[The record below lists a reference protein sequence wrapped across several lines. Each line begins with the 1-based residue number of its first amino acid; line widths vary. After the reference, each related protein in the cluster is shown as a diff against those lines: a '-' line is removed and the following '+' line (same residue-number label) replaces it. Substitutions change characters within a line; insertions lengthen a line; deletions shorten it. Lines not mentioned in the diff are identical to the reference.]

1 MSSAEE
7 PFSETVAVV
16 GRWLGLGLGLA
27 VLLAPTPVD
36 LHPAGQRLAA
46 VVLLMAVWWV
56 TQAMPVAVTSLLP
69 LALFPLLGIQPAKTV
84 GQSYLSDNSFLYL
97 GGFIIALGIE
107 RWGLHRRIALLT
119 VTAVGTSPQRIVLGF
134 LLATFCLSMW
144 ISNTAT
150 TLLMLP
156 IATALLATLEKLRL
170 PHAGVVTGLS
180 SNGADFSQV
189 TRSVNEGTAGNGR
202 SRPPSLTHRV
212 GNVSANGLTPPGS
225 PDDAVPPPMPPDRAF
240 DHFALALT
248 LGIAYAASI
257 GGLTTLV
264 GTPTN
269 IAFVNIWT
277 KQFPNEPVI
286 SAGQWMLTWTPFG
299 FVFLLCTWQL
309 LVWGLKTPA
318 GFEGLDRGFFLKRI
332 RELGAVRRGE
342 WIMLSLFILTALLWI
357 FRTDFKIGAEPLLP
371 GWNRLTASW
380 LMAWDI
386 AEKDALDFISDATVG
401 MTVAMLMFV
410 IPVDRS
416 PRGQT
421 RFLMDWETASKLPWE
436 ILLLF
441 GGGFAIAGAFE
452 STKLSVWVG
461 QIFSHVAAGQ
471 PVWVLVAA
479 VCLLLTFLTEFTSNV
494 ATVNAVLPIIAAAS
508 VALNVD
514 PRLLM
519 IPATIS
525 ASCAFML
532 PIGTPP
538 NAIVCGTGRIRM
550 SQMAGYGLILNLLGV
565 VLATLAT
572 LWLMV
577 PQLGIRLP

>member
-1 MSSAEE
+1 MSTDEE
-7 PFSETVAVV
+7 PVSETVGNF
-16 GRWLGLGLGLA
+16 GRWLGIA
-27 VLLAPTPVD
+27 VGVTICMLPTPVG
-36 LHPAGQRLAA
+36 LQPEGQRLAA
-46 VVLLMAVWWV
+46 VVALMAVWWT

-69 LALFPLLGIQPAKTV
+69 LVLFPLLGIQSAKSV
-84 GQSYLSDNSFLYL
+84 GQSYLSDSSFLYL

-119 VTAVGTSPQRIVLGF
+119 VAAVGTSPRRIVLGF

-156 IATALLATLEKLRL
+156 IATALLATLERL
-170 PHAGVVTGLS
+170 LTGI
-180 SNGADFSQV
+180 
-189 TRSVNEGTAGNGR
+189 EMHGTADLA
-202 SRPPSLTHRV
+202 SAILPPRRQ
-212 GNVSANGLTPPGS
+212 
-225 PDDAVPPPMPPDRAF
+225 DAAF
-240 DHFALALT
+240 RHFALALV

-269 IAFVNIWT
+269 IAFVNIW
-277 KQFPNEPVI
+277 KSQFPDQPAI

-299 FVFLLCTWQL
+299 IVFLLITWRV
-309 LVWGLKTPA
+309 LVWGMRTPA
-318 GFEGLDRGFFLKRI
+318 GFEGLDRSFFLKRV
-332 RELGAVRRGE
+332 RELGSMSRGE
-342 WIMLSLFILTALLWI
+342 WIMLILFVLTACLWI
-357 FRTDFKIGAEPLLP
+357 FRTDFRIGEPVLLP
-371 GWNRLTASW
+371 GWNHLTANW
-380 LMAWDI
+380 LRHWGI
-386 AEKDALDFISDATVG
+386 PEKESLEYISDATVG
-401 MTVAMLMFV
+401 MAIATLMFI
-410 IPVDRS
+410 IPVDK
-416 PRGQT
+416 PAQGQT
-421 RFLMDWETASKLPWE
+421 RFVMDWQTASKLPWE

-441 GGGFAIAGAFE
+441 GGGFAIASAFE
-452 STKLSVWVG
+452 STRLSVWVG
-461 QIFSHVAAGQ
+461 ETFSQVAAGQ
-471 PVWVLVAA
+471 PVWILVAA

-508 VALNVD
+508 VALKID

-538 NAIVCGTGRIRM
+538 NAIVFGTGRIRM
-550 SQMAGYGLILNLLGV
+550 GQMARYGLILNLVGV

-572 LWLMV
+572 QWLMV

>member
-1 MSSAEE
+1 MSSVEE
-7 PFSETVAVV
+7 PVSETVAIV

-27 VLLAPTPVD
+27 VLLAPTPEG
-36 LHPAGQRLAA
+36 LSPAGQRLAA

-56 TQAMPVAVTSLLP
+56 TQAMPEAVTSLLP

-84 GQSYLSDNSFLYL
+84 GQSYLGDNSFLYL

-119 VTAVGTSPQRIVLGF
+119 VTAVGTSPKRIVLGF

-156 IATALLATLEKLRL
+156 IATALLATLEKLRR
-170 PHAGVVTGLS
+170 PQAGAVAGPMPAVTGLNAEPVS
-180 SNGADFSQV
+180 GKALAAGGALS
-189 TRSVNEGTAGNGR
+189 TAR
-202 SRPPSLTHRV
+202 KPAASALPLT
-212 GNVSANGLTPPGS
+212 S
-225 PDDAVPPPMPPDRAF
+225 DDAVPPPIPPDRAF

-248 LGIAYAASI
+248 LGIAYAATI

-277 KQFPNEPVI
+277 KQFPDEPVI

-299 FVFLLCTWQL
+299 IVFLLCTWRL
-309 LVWGLKTPA
+309 LVWGMKTPA

-332 RELGAVRRGE
+332 RELGAMRRGE
-342 WIMLSLFILTALLWI
+342 WIMLALFLLTALLWI
-357 FRTDFKIGAEPLLP
+357 FRTDFQFGAEPLIP

-380 LMAWDI
+380 LMAWKIPAKEAFDY
-386 AEKDALDFISDATVG
+386 ISDATVG

-410 IPVDRS
+410 IPVDRN

-421 RFLMDWETASKLPWE
+421 RFLMDWETASKLPWD

-461 QIFSHVAAGQ
+461 QVFSHVAAGQ

-479 VCLLLTFLTEFTSNV
+479 VCLLLTFLSEFTSNV
-494 ATVNAVLPIIAAAS
+494 ATVNAVVPIIAAAS

-519 IPATIS
+519 IPATIA

-538 NAIVCGTGRIRM
+538 NAIVYGTGRIRM

>member
-1 MSSAEE
+1 MSSSEE
-7 PFSETVAVV
+7 PISDSVAVI
-16 GRWLGLGLGLA
+16 GRWFGLALGLTILFLRPPDGL
-27 VLLAPTPVD
+27 D
-36 LHPAGQRLAA
+36 PAGQRLAA
-46 VVLLMAVWWV
+46 VVALMAVWWV
-56 TQAMPVAVTSLLP
+56 TQALPVAVTSLLP
-69 LALFPLLGIQPAKTV
+69 LALFPTLGIQSAKTV
-84 GQSYLSDNSFLYL
+84 GQSYLADSSFLYL

-107 RWGLHRRIALLT
+107 RWGLHRRMALLT
-119 VTAVGTSPQRIVLGF
+119 VMAVGSSPKRIILGF
-134 LLATFCLSMW
+134 LLATFGLSMW

-156 IATALLATLEKLRL
+156 IATALLATMEGLHTTALTARSGDRGAS
-170 PHAGVVTGLS
+170 AGPIP
-180 SNGADFSQV
+180 Q
-189 TRSVNEGTAGNGR
+189 
-202 SRPPSLTHRV
+202 
-212 GNVSANGLTPPGS
+212 
-225 PDDAVPPPMPPDRAF
+225 DRAF
-240 DHFALALT
+240 NHFALALT

-269 IAFVNIWT
+269 IAFVNIW
-277 KQFPNEPVI
+277 KAQFPNEPVI

-299 FVFLLCTWQL
+299 FVFLLFTWQL
-309 LVWGLKTPA
+309 LVWGLRTPA
-318 GFEGLDRGFFLKRI
+318 GFDNLDRGFFVKRI
-332 RELGAVRRGE
+332 RELGAMRTGE
-342 WIMLSLFILTALLWI
+342 WIMLALFILTALLWI
-357 FRTDFKIGAEPLLP
+357 FRTDFRLGEQPLVP
-371 GWNRLTASW
+371 GWNRLAASW
-380 LMAWDI
+380 LTRLEVTDKAP
-386 AEKDALDFISDATVG
+386 LDYISDATVA
-401 MTVAMLMFV
+401 MTVAVLMFV
-410 IPVDRS
+410 IPVDRN
-416 PRGQT
+416 PRGRI

-461 QIFSHVAAGQ
+461 QVFSHLAAGQ

-479 VCLLLTFLTEFTSNV
+479 VCLLLTFLTEFTTNL

-508 VALNVD
+508 VALKVD

-538 NAIVCGTGRIRM
+538 NAIVFGTGRIRM
-550 SQMAGYGLILNLLGV
+550 SQMAGYGLILNLVGV

-577 PQLGIRLP
+577 PQLGIQLP

>member
-1 MSSAEE
+1 MLEFHLANTAKHGLICRPSRSDPQASDARMSVEE
-7 PFSETVAVV
+7 DPPSEVIALI
-16 GRWLGLGLGLA
+16 GRWLGLALGLGILLLPTAAGLA
-27 VLLAPTPVD
+27 
-36 LHPAGQRLAA
+36 PAGQRLAA
-46 VVLLMAVWWV
+46 VVTLMAVWWV

-69 LALFPLLGIQPAKTV
+69 LALFPTLGIQPAKAV
-84 GQSYLSDNSFLYL
+84 SQSYLSDSSFLYL

-107 RWGLHRRIALLT
+107 RWGLHRRIALIT
-119 VTAVGTSPQRIVLGF
+119 VAAVGTSPKRIVLGF

-156 IATALLATLEKLRL
+156 IATALLATLERL
-170 PHAGVVTGLS
+170 HLIP
-180 SNGADFSQV
+180 
-189 TRSVNEGTAGNGR
+189 TAG
-202 SRPPSLTHRV
+202 SE
-212 GNVSANGLTPPGS
+212 S
-225 PDDAVPPPMPPDRAF
+225 PVEPVRRQDPEF
-240 DHFALALT
+240 KHFALALT

-257 GGLTTLV
+257 GGLATLV

-269 IAFVNIWT
+269 IAFVNIW
-277 KQFPNEPVI
+277 KSQFPNEPTI
-286 SAGQWMLTWTPFG
+286 SAGQWMLTWAPFG
-299 FVFLLCTWQL
+299 IVFLMFTWMV
-309 LVWGLKTPA
+309 LVWGMRVPA
-318 GFEGLDRGFFLKRI
+318 GFEGLDRSFFLKRI
-332 RELGAVRRGE
+332 RELGRMHMAE
-342 WIMLSLFILTALLWI
+342 WIMLTLFIMTALLWI
-357 FRTDFKIGAEPLLP
+357 LRTDFRLGEPVLLP
-371 GWNRLTASW
+371 GWNRITGLW
-380 LMAWDI
+380 LQGWGI
-386 AEKDALDFISDATVG
+386 SPKESLEYISDATVG
-401 MTVAMLMFV
+401 MAVAALMFV
-410 IPVDRS
+410 IPVGRGHK
-416 PRGQT
+416 GQT
-421 RFLMDWETASKLPWE
+421 QFLMDWETASKLPWD

-441 GGGFAIAGAFE
+441 GGGFAIASAFE

-461 QIFSHVAAGQ
+461 EVFSHFAAGQ

-508 VALNVD
+508 IALDID

-550 SQMAGYGLILNLLGV
+550 GQMAGYGLILNLAGV
-565 VLATLAT
+565 VLATLTT

-577 PQLGIRLP
+577 PQLGIKLK

>member
-7 PFSETVAVV
+7 PVSETVAVV

-27 VLLAPTPVD
+27 VLLAPRPEG
-36 LHPAGQRLAA
+36 LNPAGQRLAA

-56 TQAMPVAVTSLLP
+56 TLAMPVAVTSLLP
-69 LALFPLLGIQPAKTV
+69 LALFPLLGIQSAKTV
-84 GQSYLSDNSFLYL
+84 GQSYLSDSSFLYL

-134 LLATFCLSMW
+134 LLATFGLSMW

-170 PHAGVVTGLS
+170 PQAGVV
-180 SNGADFSQV
+180 
-189 TRSVNEGTAGNGR
+189 R
-202 SRPPSLTHRV
+202 
-212 GNVSANGLTPPGS
+212 GLTPPGS
-225 PDDAVPPPMPPDRAF
+225 PDDAVPPPIPPDRAF
-240 DHFALALT
+240 NHFAMALT
-248 LGIAYAASI
+248 MGIAYAATI
-257 GGLTTLV
+257 GGLATLV

-269 IAFVNIWT
+269 IAFVNIWV
-277 KQFPNEPVI
+277 KHFPDQPPI

-299 FVFLLCTWQL
+299 LVFLLITWQL

-342 WIMLSLFILTALLWI
+342 WIMLVLFILTAVLWI
-357 FRTDFKIGAEPLLP
+357 FRTDFKFGAEPLIP

-386 AEKDALDFISDATVG
+386 PEKEAFEFISDATVG

-410 IPVDRS
+410 IPVDRN

-421 RFLMDWETASKLPWE
+421 RFLMDWETASKLPWD

-452 STKLSVWVG
+452 ATKLSVWIG
-461 QIFSHVAAGQ
+461 QVFSHVAAGQ

-479 VCLLLTFLTEFTSNV
+479 VCVLLTFLSEFTSNV

-508 VALNVD
+508 VALNID

-519 IPATIS
+519 IPATIA

-538 NAIVCGTGRIRM
+538 NAIVFGTGRIRM
-550 SQMAGYGLILNLLGV
+550 SQMAGYGLILDVVGV

>member
-7 PFSETVAVV
+7 PVSETVAIV

-27 VLLAPTPVD
+27 VLLAPKPD
-36 LHPAGQRLAA
+36 GLDPAGQRLAA

-56 TQAMPVAVTSLLP
+56 TQAMPEAVTSLLP

-84 GQSYLSDNSFLYL
+84 GQSYLGDNSFLYL

-119 VTAVGTSPQRIVLGF
+119 VTAVGTSPKRIVLGF

-156 IATALLATLEKLRL
+156 IATALLATLEKLRR
-170 PHAGVVTGLS
+170 PQAGAVAGPMPAVTGLNAEPVS
-180 SNGADFSQV
+180 GKALAAGGALS
-189 TRSVNEGTAGNGR
+189 TAR
-202 SRPPSLTHRV
+202 KPAASALPLT
-212 GNVSANGLTPPGS
+212 S
-225 PDDAVPPPMPPDRAF
+225 DDAVPPPIPPDRAF

-248 LGIAYAASI
+248 LGIAYAATI

-277 KQFPNEPVI
+277 KQFPDEPVI

-299 FVFLLCTWQL
+299 IVFLLCTWRL
-309 LVWGLKTPA
+309 LVWGMKTPA

-332 RELGAVRRGE
+332 RELGAMRRGE
-342 WIMLSLFILTALLWI
+342 WIMLALFLLTALLWI
-357 FRTDFKIGAEPLLP
+357 FRTDFQFGAEPLIP

-380 LMAWDI
+380 LMAWKIPAKEAFDY
-386 AEKDALDFISDATVG
+386 ISDATVG

-410 IPVDRS
+410 IPVDRN

-421 RFLMDWETASKLPWE
+421 RFLMDWETASKLPWD

-461 QIFSHVAAGQ
+461 QVFSHVAAGQ

-479 VCLLLTFLTEFTSNV
+479 VCLLLTFLSEFTSNV
-494 ATVNAVLPIIAAAS
+494 ATVNAVVPIIAAAS

-519 IPATIS
+519 IPATIA

-538 NAIVCGTGRIRM
+538 NAIVYGTGRIRM

>member
-7 PFSETVAVV
+7 PTSEIIAVV
-16 GRWLGLGLGLA
+16 GRWLGPGVTLA
-27 VLLAPTPVD
+27 VLLVPTPD
-36 LHPAGQRLAA
+36 GLNPAGQRLAA

-69 LALFPLLGIQPAKTV
+69 LALFPLLGIQPAREV
-84 GQSYLSDNSFLYL
+84 GQSYLSDMSFLYL

-119 VTAVGTSPQRIVLGF
+119 VTAVGTSPKRIVLGF
-134 LLATFCLSMW
+134 LLATFGLSMW

-156 IATALLATLEKLRL
+156 IATALLATLEGLRV
-170 PHAGVVTGLS
+170 PR
-180 SNGADFSQV
+180 ADAV
-189 TRSVNEGTAGNGR
+189 R
-202 SRPPSLTHRV
+202 
-212 GNVSANGLTPPGS
+212 GLTPPGS
-225 PDDAVPPPMPPDRAF
+225 PEDSTAPPLPPDRAF
-240 DHFALALT
+240 DHFAFALI

-269 IAFVNIWT
+269 IAFVNIWMR
-277 KQFPNEPVI
+277 QFPGEPVI
-286 SAGQWMLTWTPFG
+286 SAGQWMLTWAPFG
-299 FVFLLCTWQL
+299 FVFLLFTWQW

-318 GFEGLDRGFFLKRI
+318 GFDGLDRRFFLTRI

-342 WIMLSLFILTALLWI
+342 WIMLTLFILTALLWI
-357 FRTDFKIGAEPLLP
+357 FRTDFKIGAEPLFP
-371 GWNRLTASW
+371 GWNRVTSSW

-386 AEKDALDFISDATVG
+386 SKKDALDYISDATVG
-401 MTVAMLMFV
+401 MTVAALMFV
-410 IPVDRS
+410 IPVDRNH
-416 PRGQT
+416 RGQT
-421 RFLMDWETASKLPWE
+421 RFLMDWETASKLPWD

-461 QIFSHVAAGQ
+461 QVFSHVAAGQ
-471 PVWVLVAA
+471 PVWVLIAA

-494 ATVNAVLPIIAAAS
+494 ATINALLPIIAAAS
-508 VALNVD
+508 VALDVD

-538 NAIVCGTGRIRM
+538 NAIVFGTGRIRM
-550 SQMAGYGLILNLLGV
+550 GRMAVNGLVLNLVGV
-565 VLATLAT
+565 VLVTLAT

>member
-1 MSSAEE
+1 MTSAEE
-7 PFSETVAVV
+7 PTSDWVAVI
-16 GRWLGLGLGLA
+16 GRWVGLA
-27 VLLAPTPVD
+27 VCISVLFLPTPAG
-36 LHPAGQRLAA
+36 LNPAGQRLAA
-46 VVLLMAVWWV
+46 VVSLMAIWWV
-56 TQAMPVAVTSLLP
+56 TQAMPVAATSLLP
-69 LALFPLLGIQPAKTV
+69 IALFPALGIQSAKVV
-84 GQSYLSDNSFLYL
+84 GQSYLGDSSFLYL

-119 VTAVGTSPQRIVLGF
+119 VTAVGTSPKQIVFGF

-156 IATALLATLEKLRL
+156 IAVALLATLEGLHTTAL
-170 PHAGVVTGLS
+170 TTETGEV
-180 SNGADFSQV
+180 APQQ
-189 TRSVNEGTAGNGR
+189 
-202 SRPPSLTHRV
+202 
-212 GNVSANGLTPPGS
+212 
-225 PDDAVPPPMPPDRAF
+225 DAAF
-240 DHFALALT
+240 KHFAFALT

-257 GGLTTLV
+257 GGLATLV

-269 IAFVNIWT
+269 IAFVNIWIR
-277 KQFPNEPVI
+277 QFPDAPVI

-299 FVFLLCTWQL
+299 FVFLIFTWQL
-309 LVWGLKTPA
+309 LVWGMRIPA
-318 GFEGLDRGFFLKRI
+318 GFHGLDRSFFLKRV
-332 RELGAVRRGE
+332 RELGVMGSGE
-342 WIMLSLFILTALLWI
+342 WIMLFLFVLTALLWI
-357 FRTDFKIGAEPLLP
+357 FRTDFRLGEPVLIP
-371 GWNRLTASW
+371 GWNRPVANW
-380 LMAWDI
+380 LIAWGI
-386 AEKDALDFISDATVG
+386 PAKEALDYISDATVG
-401 MTVAMLMFV
+401 MSVAVLMFV
-410 IPVDRS
+410 IPVDRT
-416 PRGQT
+416 PQGQI

-461 QIFSHVAAGQ
+461 EVFSRIAEGQ
-471 PVWVLVAA
+471 PVWVLVVA

-550 SQMAGYGLILNLLGV
+550 GQMAGYGLIMNLVGV

>member
-1 MSSAEE
+1 MSVDEE
-7 PFSETVAVV
+7 PPSEVIALI
-16 GRWLGLGLGLA
+16 GRWLGLALALGILLLPTAAGLA
-27 VLLAPTPVD
+27 
-36 LHPAGQRLAA
+36 PAGQRLAA
-46 VVLLMAVWWV
+46 VVTLMAVWWV

-69 LALFPLLGIQPAKTV
+69 LALFPTLGIQPAKAV
-84 GQSYLSDNSFLYL
+84 SQSYLSDSSFLYL

-107 RWGLHRRIALLT
+107 RWGLHRRIALIT
-119 VTAVGTSPQRIVLGF
+119 VAAVGTSPKRIVLGF

-156 IATALLATLEKLRL
+156 IATALLATLERL
-170 PHAGVVTGLS
+170 HLIPA
-180 SNGADFSQV
+180 
-189 TRSVNEGTAGNGR
+189 EG
-202 SRPPSLTHRV
+202 SE
-212 GNVSANGLTPPGS
+212 S
-225 PDDAVPPPMPPDRAF
+225 PVELVRRQDPEF
-240 DHFALALT
+240 KHFALALT

-257 GGLTTLV
+257 GGLATLV

-269 IAFVNIWT
+269 IAFVNIW
-277 KQFPNEPVI
+277 KSQFPNEPTI
-286 SAGQWMLTWTPFG
+286 SAGQWMLTWAPFG
-299 FVFLLCTWQL
+299 FVFLMFTWMV
-309 LVWGLKTPA
+309 LVWGMRVPA
-318 GFEGLDRGFFLKRI
+318 GFEGLDRSFFLKRI
-332 RELGAVRRGE
+332 RELGHMHLAE
-342 WIMLSLFILTALLWI
+342 WIMLALFIMTALLWI
-357 FRTDFKIGAEPLLP
+357 LRTDFRLGEPVLLP
-371 GWNRLTASW
+371 GWNRITGLW
-380 LMAWDI
+380 LQGWGI
-386 AEKDALDFISDATVG
+386 SPKESLEYISDATVG
-401 MTVAMLMFV
+401 MAVAALMFV
-410 IPVDRS
+410 IPVGRGHK
-416 PRGQT
+416 GQT
-421 RFLMDWETASKLPWE
+421 QFLMDWETASKLPWD

-441 GGGFAIAGAFE
+441 GGGFAIASAFE

-461 QIFSHVAAGQ
+461 EVFSHFAAGQ

-508 VALNVD
+508 IALKID

-550 SQMAGYGLILNLLGV
+550 GQMAGYGLILNLSGV
-565 VLATLAT
+565 VLATLTT

-577 PQLGIRLP
+577 PQLGIKLK